1 MYAHIHCF
9 HPSPSCSNPRTL
21 PFLPPT
27 SIVPMAF
34 QAFRWGN
41 KSLQGPSSSPIG
53 QDEWDQHRE
62 LLRHLYSEADMTLEA
77 TMEYMR
83 AHHDF
88 TPSYVH
94 QQNLR

>member
-1 MYAHIHCF
+1 
-9 HPSPSCSNPRTL
+9 
-21 PFLPPT
+21 
-27 SIVPMAF
+27 MAF

-83 AHHDF
+83 VHHDF

-94 QQNLR
+94 QAKPSIALELVFFQGHVCLAFSRTS